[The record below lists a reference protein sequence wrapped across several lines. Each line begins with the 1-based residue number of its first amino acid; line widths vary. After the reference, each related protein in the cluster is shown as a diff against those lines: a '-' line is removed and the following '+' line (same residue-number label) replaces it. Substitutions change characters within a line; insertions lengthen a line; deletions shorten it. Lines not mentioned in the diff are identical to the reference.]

1 MSAPL
6 IDVTAAPHAHH
17 TSWAYDAVDD
27 NYVLVLENEAGEPI
41 GFVNYKFATW
51 ARVLASLVE
60 IEEQRARPQ

>member
-6 IDVTAAPHAHH
+6 IDPAAAPHAHH
-17 TSWAYDAVDD
+17 TSWAYDAND
-27 NYVLVLENEAGEPI
+27 NYILVLENAVGEPI
-41 GFVNYKFATW
+41 AFASYKFAAW